1 MNLRLQFLLIKKYSP
16 NFVILKFAEFQK
28 FLRLQKLGKFKFA
41 ANSVI
46 LKEPEKLWEFSHMR
60 EICQEFQKFL
70 RLQKLGKNICKPNSV
85 ILKEPENPCKIP
97 VYRRIASKFQFILRL
112 QKLGKNLCKPKII
125 ILKISEIQGTLRL
138 QILGKTK
145 ILNQIYA
152 KIVKMEV
159 LWITK
164 LPKDYGNCIGI

>member
-1 MNLRLQFLLIKKYSP
+1 MIKFILRLRFLGSMQIAP

-41 ANSVI
+41 ANFVI
-46 LKEPEKLWEFSHMR
+46 LKLPEKPSITACIRQIFD
-60 EICQEFQKFL
+60 
-70 RLQKLGKNICKPNSV
+70 
-85 ILKEPENPCKIP
+85 
-97 VYRRIASKFQFILRL
+97 KFQFILRL

-164 LPKDYGNCIGI
+164 LPKDYRNCIRI